1 MERDTLK
8 HRVGAER
15 NEFEIYQ
22 IDTDELGSEIDKDLS
37 KTKRLSVMR
46 VIGRIAAVLVVGLGI
61 TWLAS
66 LYTSDPYS
74 NGVSLSDL
82 SPELAETEFFYLQ
95 QVSEKLQL
103 IQASDYGIDPEIMG
117 DLAVLDSAYQ
127 QLKMDLKDNI
137 DNEEVVNAMITN
149 YRIRL
154 QLLEQIL
161 IEIQEHDN
169 EEDNKVS
176 I

>member
-1 MERDTLK
+1 
-8 HRVGAER
+8 
-15 NEFEIYQ
+15 
-22 IDTDELGSEIDKDLS
+22 
-37 KTKRLSVMR
+37 MR